1 MALPGR
7 ERNSIVAK
15 VFFDTNILV
24 YTVDK
29 KDREK
34 TRVSRE
40 TIKSVTQNHSPV
52 ISTQILQEFYNAATS
67 KLKIDKI
74 AAKNIVHNFR
84 NMEIVTIDL
93 ILIEQAIDVSV
104 LFQLSFWDS
113 LVIAAAE
120 QANCSYLVS
129 EDLNSGQRIRGME
142 IINPF
147 KKRAYFS
154 RDDTR

>member
-1 MALPGR
+1 M
-7 ERNSIVAK
+7 AK

-29 KDREK
+29 KDPEK

-120 QANCSYLVS
+120 QANCSYLIS